1 MAIGGNGIE
10 LTSNAILT
18 WADQSRVAWHY
29 IAPGKPMQNAFIES
43 FNGRLRDELLNET
56 LFTSLPQARATLG
69 CWRADYNGIRPHLQL
84 GWKTPSE
91 FARIVTRAGIWRC
104 AMPKASR
111 QLPWLHRPTEQSQ
124 PSGRTRDWDKLG
136 GKVRNPG
143 GGSTRPC
150 RISSGRRGSLL
161 YSLVRNSQIR
171 RERLF
176 PRYQQKYQ
184 QDGRL
189 DSSSDLLRSNF
200 THVFNARENSWHQT
214 TLTRHRNGYIFS
226 WCPWPESNQHSLR
239 NSILSRA
246 RLPVPPQGPSV
257 GPSWGGRREAGGL

>member
-1 MAIGGNGIE
+1 MAISGNGIE

-69 CWRADYNGIRPHLQL
+69 CWRADYNGIRPHSQL

-104 AMPKASR
+104 ATPKASR

-124 PSGRTRDWDKLG
+124 PSGRTRDWINLG
-136 GKVRNPG
+136 ARSEILAGALRALVEFRAG
-143 GGSTRPC
+143 GTAVCSILSFGIAKFVVNACSPDTNRSTNKTDGRTQALIYCVQISRMFSTR
-150 RISSGRRGSLL
+150 
-161 YSLVRNSQIR
+161 
-171 RERLF
+171 
-176 PRYQQKYQ
+176 
-184 QDGRL
+184 
-189 DSSSDLLRSNF
+189 
-200 THVFNARENSWHQT
+200 RENSWHQA
-214 TLTRHRNGYIFS
+214 TLTRH
-226 WCPWPESNQHSLR
+226 
-239 NSILSRA
+239 
-246 RLPVPPQGPSV
+246 
-257 GPSWGGRREAGGL
+257 

>member
-1 MAIGGNGIE
+1 MAISGNGIE

-69 CWRADYNGIRPHLQL
+69 CWRADYNGIRPHSQL

-104 AMPKASR
+104 ATPKASR

-200 THVFNARENSWHQT
+200 THVFNAPRKFLASNYAYKALKW
-214 TLTRHRNGYIFS
+214 LFFS